1 MIVQTIVQ
9 LQNIGSIEF
18 GSYNGYLTWPYQ
30 VVGVT
35 SSLLVFGVVFAGVLD
50 ARLFGFLI
58 SNYDDDSNSDWAN
71 VEMKEQNED
80 DRSRERGQPLT
91 DYSNMDDYSLETPK
105 EAAAKT
111 AAASAAAADT
121 VLV

>member
-1 MIVQTIVQ
+1 M
-9 LQNIGSIEF
+9 QNIGSIEF
-18 GSYNGYLTWPYQ
+18 GSYSGYLTWPYQ
-30 VVGVT
+30 AVGVT

-58 SNYDDDSNSDWAN
+58 SNYDDESNSDWAN
-71 VEMKEQNED
+71 VEMKEQSAD
-80 DRSRERGQPLT
+80 DRSKETGQPLT

-105 EAAAKT
+105 EAAA
-111 AAASAAAADT
+111 ASAAVADT